1 MIGGIAAALISFG
14 PVAYEVTWREWLRS
28 KAIIGVL
35 GAYAV
40 VVLVMG
46 VVESSEWVR
55 LPWVAMLLLLSGVDI
70 KTKSIHVRD
79 LAILFLLALITIPV
93 QAMIFTLI
101 WIVVFSVFLVGVKVA
116 LSKWY
121 KQNVFGGAD
130 IIVILT
136 MLIAL
141 SGRSAVIG
149 IYVAIFSSA
158 IVGGVMMVIFKQPK
172 KTMIPFVP
180 FLTFGAI
187 VSLLFSDQIY
197 RLYLQALL

>member
-1 MIGGIAAALISFG
+1 M
-14 PVAYEVTWREWLRS
+14 
-28 KAIIGVL
+28 
-35 GAYAV
+35 
-40 VVLVMG
+40 
-46 VVESSEWVR
+46 
-55 LPWVAMLLLLSGVDI
+55 DI

-130 IIVILT
+130 IIVILS

-158 IVGGVMMVIFKQPK
+158 IVGGVMMVIFKQSK